1 MKNFVQI
8 FTFLKQ
14 NLNPNEILNISGNI
28 ERTAQKG
35 KYILKI
41 PELLCMHVSW
51 DTLYVEIRTAY
62 GDRI

>member
-14 NLNPNEILNISGNI
+14 NLNPNEILNIEYN
-28 ERTAQKG
+28 AQKG

>member
-14 NLNPNEILNISGNI
+14 NLNPNEILSI
-28 ERTAQKG
+28 EYTAQKG